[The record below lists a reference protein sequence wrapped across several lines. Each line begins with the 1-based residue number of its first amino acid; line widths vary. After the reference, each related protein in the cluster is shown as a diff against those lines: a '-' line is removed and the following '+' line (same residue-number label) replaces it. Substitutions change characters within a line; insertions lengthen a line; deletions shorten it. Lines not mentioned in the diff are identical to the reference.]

1 MAGFSVN
8 VSKTDLAE
16 VERTM
21 TGIKNGY
28 PKVVSRSLNR
38 TLTGVRTD
46 AVKEI
51 GKVITPRAK
60 TIRSTFTIK
69 KASFR
74 NLTAAVKST
83 GGPLPLIEYKAR
95 ATKKGVTV
103 QVKKKSSRSLWPGA
117 FIATMPSGHK
127 GIFSR
132 KKPPYRT
139 NRSPKLPWKR
149 FPRKFRLEIHEQ
161 FGPRVPDIMENAEV
175 INPILQK
182 AWDRLLRELNH
193 QIDFELSKL

>member
-1 MAGFSVN
+1 MAGFSVK

-28 PKVVSRSLNR
+28 PKVVSRSFNR
-38 TLTGVRTD
+38 TITGVRTD
-46 AVKEI
+46 SVREI
-51 GKVITPRAK
+51 QKVITPKAK

-74 NLTAAVKST
+74 NLRAAVKST
-83 GGPLPLIEYKAR
+83 GRPLPLIEYSAR
-95 ATKKGVTV
+95 ATKRGVTV
-103 QVKKKSSRSLWPGA
+103 QVKKKSVRTLWPGA

-132 KKPPYRT
+132 EKPPYRT
-139 NRSPKLPWKR
+139 DKSTKLPWAR
-149 FPRKFRLEIHEQ
+149 FPRKFRLKIHEQ
-161 FGPRVPDIMENAEV
+161 WGPRVPDIMENAEV
-175 INPILQK
+175 IKPILQK
-182 AWDRLLRELNH
+182 AWDRLLKELNH
-193 QIDFELSKL
+193 QIDFELNKL